1 MNIKTMPIASLRP
14 AAYNPRKELKPGDA
28 EFERIRRS
36 IKEFGLVEPLVW
48 NKKTGNLVGGHQR
61 LAVLKH
67 EGVKEVEVTIVE
79 LTEGREKALNAALN
93 KIGGAWDED
102 KLRTLLESMTDIDR
116 TLTGF
121 DDTEMAKLTGY
132 KGAEGLTAPDDAP
145 PAAKVTTAKDGDLW
159 ILGEHRLLC
168 GDSTKP
174 ATYERLM
181 QGEKAALVA
190 TDPPYLVDYNGD
202 RPGDK
207 GKNSKWK
214 DTKWDSSLDPQKFF
228 NDFVAALL
236 PHAKENAAW
245 YVWHAS
251 ANAHLVRA
259 AMIANGILVH
269 QQIIWKK
276 PAAVFGYSFFPWQ
289 HEPAWL
295 GWAHDPAWF
304 GWKQG
309 NKPPRDGD
317 YTHALTT
324 VWELDYDGKN
334 RNTNQDHATAKPV
347 EVFAIPQRK
356 HTQRGEVVL
365 EPFSGSGSQ
374 IIAGERLGRRVYAI
388 EMSPQFVDFAIQRWM
403 KFTGKE
409 AKLDGCEDTW
419 SKIAAS
425 GRSQRGKQKAAKV

>member
-1 MNIKTMPIASLRP
+1 MKIKTLPIAQLKP
-14 AAYNPRKELKPGDA
+14 APYNPRRELKAGDP

-36 IKEFGLVEPLVW
+36 IKTFGLVEPLIW
-48 NKKTGNLVGGHQR
+48 NERSGYLVGGHQR
-61 LAVLKH
+61 LAVLKA
-67 EGVKEVEVTIVE
+67 EGVKEVDVTIVN
-79 LTEGREKALNAALN
+79 LTDSRERALNAALN
-93 KIGGAWDED
+93 KISGTWDNE
-102 KLRTLLESMTDIDR
+102 KLREVLASLDEADITLM
-116 TLTGF
+116 GF
-121 DDTEMAKLTGY
+121 DDGELAKLVDY
-132 KGAEGLTAPDDAP
+132 KGTEGKTKPDDT
-145 PAAKVTTAKDGDLW
+145 PALEKVAIAKTGELW

-174 ATYERLM
+174 ESYERLM
-181 QGEKAALVA
+181 AGEKAALVA
-190 TDPPYLVDYNGD
+190 TDPPYMVDYNGD

-214 DTKWDSSLDPQKFF
+214 DTKWDSSPNPQKFF

-236 PHAKENAAW
+236 PNAKENAAW

-347 EVFAIPQRK
+347 EVFAIPMRK
-356 HTQRGEVVL
+356 HSQRNEICL
-365 EPFSGSGSQ
+365 EPFSGSGTQ
-374 IIAGERLGRRVYAI
+374 IIAAERLGRRCFAI
-388 EMSPQFVDFAIQRWM
+388 EQDPQFVDVAVRRWQE
-403 KFTGKE
+403 FTGKKAE
-409 AKLDGCEDTW
+409 RIENDKR
-419 SKIAAS
+419 SKTPI
-425 GRSQRGKQKAAKV
+425 Q